1 MTAHAHAVSRPE
13 SKRSAWQAL
22 ENHYRKIRGL
32 SLQNLFGRDV
42 TRGER
47 FTAEGAGIYL
57 DYSKNHITD
66 QTLKLLFQLAEAS
79 GLHSRI
85 DAMFRGEK
93 INITEQRPALH
104 VALRAPR
111 GASIFVDGDNI
122 VPSVYRV
129 LDKMTQFCNSVRSGE
144 RKGSTGNRIRNV
156 VNIGGGGSYLG
167 PMMAYHALKP
177 YSDRSLTF
185 RFVCNTDDA
194 DLNEAVRDLDP
205 SETLFIVCSKT
216 FASPEVLAIACSA
229 REWLL
234 TKTGL
239 NSQAVA
245 SHFVAVS
252 TNYEEAARFGIDAAN
267 TFEVWDWIGDRF
279 SIDSAVGLSTMLAI
293 GPANFTAML
302 KGLHEMD
309 MHFLATPFERSLPVL
324 LGLLVV
330 WYVNLFRVQAMA
342 VKPYGHYLNRFPAYL
357 QHLSMGSNGK
367 HVTLIGTEVTQPT
380 GPLYV
385 GNTDGNSQHSF
396 NQWILQGT
404 RLVPCD
410 FIVLGKPLDHVSN
423 HHEMLVA
430 SAFAQAKAL
439 ALGKQPEEVKAEGT
453 PDWLVPH
460 RVVQGNRPSNTI
472 LLRELTPD
480 SLGRLIA
487 LYEHSVFTQGVVW
500 NINPFDQWGSEA
512 GEAMARE
519 ILPELESSQDPH
531 LEHDSSTNTLIR
543 QYRKLNLCT

>member
-1 MTAHAHAVSRPE
+1 MFA
-13 SKRSAWQAL
+13 
-22 ENHYRKIRGL
+22 
-32 SLQNLFGRDV
+32 RDPA
-42 TRGER
+42 RGER
-47 FTAEGAGIYL
+47 FTAEAAGVYL

-66 QTLKLLFQLAEAS
+66 QTLKLLFELAEAS

-85 DAMFRGEK
+85 DEMFRGEK
-93 INITEQRPALH
+93 INITEQRAALH
-104 VALRAPR
+104 IALRAPR
-111 GASIFVDGDNI
+111 GASIFVDGNNV
-122 VPSVYRV
+122 VPDVYRV

-144 RKGSTGNRIRNV
+144 RKGSTGNRIRNI
-156 VNIGGGGSYLG
+156 VNIGIGGSYLG
-167 PMMAYHALKP
+167 PKMAYHALKAF
-177 YSDRSLTF
+177 SDRSLTF
-185 RFVCNTDDA
+185 RFVCNIDGA

-216 FASPEVLAIACSA
+216 FALPEVLGIACSA

-234 TKTGL
+234 TKLGL
-239 NSQAVA
+239 TSQAVA

-252 TNYEEAARFGIDAAN
+252 KNHDEAAKFGIDATN

-293 GPANFTAML
+293 GPTNFTAML
-302 KGLHEMD
+302 KGFHEMD
-309 MHFLATPFERSLPVL
+309 MHFLATPFQRSLPVV

-330 WYVNLFRVQAMA
+330 WYVNLFRVQALA
-342 VKPYGHYLNRFPAYL
+342 VKPYGHYLKGFSAYL

-367 HVTLIGTEVTQPT
+367 HVTLIGTEITQPT

-385 GNTDGNSQHSF
+385 GDADCNSQHSF

-410 FIVLGKPLDHVSN
+410 FIVLGKPFDRTSN

-439 ALGKQPEEVKAEGT
+439 ALGKSPEEVKAEGT

-472 LLRELTPD
+472 VLQELTPD

-487 LYEHSVFTQGVVW
+487 LYEHSVFTQGVIW

-512 GEAMARE
+512 GDAIAKE
-519 ILPELESSQDPH
+519 ILPELESSQDSR
-531 LEHDSSTNTLIR
+531 LEHDSSTNNLIR
-543 QYRKLNLCT
+543 QYRKFNAST